1 MVHYKKNINK
11 RIFLISLFKRKEKKI
26 SDEQPNNDKYSV
38 VVYKIRITSF
48 IKAKLKKSDDCLTL
62 KPVGHW

>member
-48 IKAKLKKSDDCLTL
+48 IKAELKKSDQ
-62 KPVGHW
+62 H